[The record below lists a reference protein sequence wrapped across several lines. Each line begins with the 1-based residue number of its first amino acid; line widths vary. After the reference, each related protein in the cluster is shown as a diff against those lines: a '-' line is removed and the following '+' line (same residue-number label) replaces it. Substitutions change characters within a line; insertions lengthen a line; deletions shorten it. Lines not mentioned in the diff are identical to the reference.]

1 MRNRGCF
8 KLPDNTVIA
17 QRLRKLRGIESIKT
31 VANACG
37 ISPSALSMYENGAR
51 IPRDE
56 IKVKLAQY
64 YATTVEAI
72 FFTD

>member
-1 MRNRGCF
+1 M
-8 KLPDNTVIA
+8 PDNTVIA

-31 VANACG
+31 VAKACE

-56 IKVKLAQY
+56 VKVKLAQY